1 MCITKHIHMRLEV
14 AMATHQ
20 TTVRLSLDTLRI
32 VNIHRAKHPNLGSMN
47 DVINDI
53 IVRHATL
60 EEATS
65 APEASAWD
73 DVLDLANEHQSS
85 IEQITMV
92 SLRNFALII
101 EIASSIDST
110 LPQKGEQRARLL
122 LKQMQNKR

>member
-1 MCITKHIHMRLEV
+1 
-14 AMATHQ
+14 MATHQ
-20 TTVRLSLDTLRI
+20 TTVRLSLDALRI
-32 VNIHRAKHPNLGSMN
+32 VNIHRAKHPDLGSMN

-53 IVRHATL
+53 IVRHSTL

-65 APEASAWD
+65 APEASAWH
-73 DVLDLANEHQSS
+73 DVIDLANEHQSS

-101 EIASSIDST
+101 EIASSIDSA

-122 LKQMQNKR
+122 LKQMQNKP